1 MPSSSCIIHL
11 ASRHGAGVE
20 VFVLSLKSYLIS
32 AGDSP
37 CGRDVLLVGVEVSPS
52 LVIIARGDSAKFT
65 LRSGQGTRV
74 KRGCRLFGSL
84 QRKVRI
90 LTLKN
95 QMPTNGD
102 LNIEGEHLIVQIWN
116 NNEAWPYPL
125 QLVHHRSRLAQ
136 RADVMDRS
144 QSR

>member
-65 LRSGQGTRV
+65 LHLARARGSNAGADYLRV
-74 KRGCRLFGSL
+74 CNGKYGAD
-84 QRKVRI
+84 
-90 LTLKN
+90 
-95 QMPTNGD
+95 TNSEKS
-102 LNIEGEHLIVQIWN
+102 NAN
-116 NNEAWPYPL
+116 
-125 QLVHHRSRLAQ
+125 
-136 RADVMDRS
+136 
-144 QSR
+144 